1 MPLDTPFRT
10 RSPKQ
15 TVAFI
20 HVVTPRE
27 EMQNAIPSA
36 LQELGAA
43 LRSQS
48 IAPGGP
54 WLAHHHR
61 PPTDTFDF
69 DACFPIDEPLAPS
82 GRVQNGE
89 IAETDVIRATYRG
102 GYEGLPQ
109 AWLQFRQ
116 WIADNGYTTRGDA
129 WEVYKSGP
137 QQGRAS
143 EEWETELNYP
153 LAN

>member
-15 TVAFI
+15 TVAFV
-20 HVVTPRE
+20 HVVTPRN
-27 EMQNAIPSA
+27 EMQRVIPEA
-36 LQELGAA
+36 LHELTAA

-48 IAPGGP
+48 IQPTGP

-69 DACFPIDEPLAPS
+69 DACFPIDEPLASS

-89 IAETDVIRATYRG
+89 IAEADVIRATFRG
-102 GYEGLPQ
+102 NYDALPQ
-109 AWLQFRQ
+109 AWLMFRR
-116 WIADNGYTTRGDA
+116 WIAENGFTTRGDA
-129 WEVYKSGP
+129 WEVYKVGP
-137 QQGRAS
+137 QGGRAP

-153 LAN
+153 LAD